1 MKHKNLVPL
10 SEDMECMTT
19 TNGYAECRFERGRLY
34 GVIVNAQQIKYDA
47 L

>member
-19 TNGYAECRFERGRLY
+19 TNGYADLNEGDSM
-34 GVIVNAQQIKYDA
+34 V
-47 L
+47 